1 MILCRSAGAS
11 GAHRPGGR
19 EVSPRTEDFVPSSRH
34 LQRTMCAMCLLLLLL
49 AACRPNTSASYRPPL
64 IPVTF
69 SINNNWQ
76 VSISVGAS
84 ITTFLGTFSVQSGVA
99 GSLSP
104 ESTRLSIVR
113 AVNGTKQEQVY
124 DIREHGLM
132 TLCLNGQFEESVSKS
147 SVLVTV
153 LSVPSEIDLIPA
165 NATASSCHISTT
177 APQPTRSAAAPTPA
191 KSLQSA
197 AQTTPAA
204 PVQAQPT
211 TAPAPARTEV
221 PIPLDAA
228 CEWAYPGQATGVT
241 SGSGFNIV
249 CLDGSGQSL
258 GGFPDGSGH
267 SLNDWCADP
276 SRTQGYELRQAYLAS
291 SGWVCTLI

>member
-1 MILCRSAGAS
+1 
-11 GAHRPGGR
+11 
-19 EVSPRTEDFVPSSRH
+19 
-34 LQRTMCAMCLLLLLL
+34 
-49 AACRPNTSASYRPPL
+49 
-64 IPVTF
+64 
-69 SINNNWQ
+69 
-76 VSISVGAS
+76 
-84 ITTFLGTFSVQSGVA
+84 
-99 GSLSP
+99 
-104 ESTRLSIVR
+104 
-113 AVNGTKQEQVY
+113 
-124 DIREHGLM
+124 M
-132 TLCLNGQFEESVSKS
+132 TLCLNGQFEESVSGS

-153 LSVPSEIDLIPA
+153 LNVPSEIDLIPA
-165 NATASSCHISTT
+165 SATVSSCQISSAVPKPGSAE
-177 APQPTRSAAAPTPA
+177 APKPT

-211 TAPAPARTEV
+211 TAPAPAQTQV

-249 CLDGSGQSL
+249 CLDGGGQSL

-276 SRTQGYELRQAYLAS
+276 SRTQGYELRQAHLAS
-291 SGWVCTLI
+291 SGWVCTLIS